1 MAVGADGNNKL
12 LVRFRLDQP
21 TVNRLRSY
29 AAVRRRSV
37 DNILEEIIVNAIGN
51 SSSGS
56 GSSMEQHAL
65 CGSYHTGQLDT

>member
-29 AAVRRRSV
+29 AAVQRRSV
-37 DNILEEIIVNAIGN
+37 DSVLEDIIVSVIGKPRIDDVN
-51 SSSGS
+51 D
-56 GSSMEQHAL
+56 EEE
-65 CGSYHTGQLDT
+65 DE